1 MENLIKII
9 SQTNDLLKITKEIS
23 NYFNNPCM
31 LVNANYKVI
40 SYAITN
46 TFHDDVFNSAINRQE
61 MTYEFVSQFE
71 KENKDYYYLNIDK
84 SPYKRRI
91 SRLICEGLIVG
102 YLLIVD
108 ETKDLLDKFS
118 LEQFQIIEGLLAKQ
132 IVFSEQKG
140 NIFTNSIDQF
150 LLSLLNSNI
159 NDEKILNLKIHQ
171 LFKKNNY
178 PNALAIIDIHNYH
191 NLDFLNDSLKR
202 DISYHISNSHAMIYE
217 GNILV
222 FFPYEG
228 KNFFFTLVERYSLNI
243 MCSDPI
249 LKIQDIKNTYLFTRQ
264 ALKIAKEIHQTCF
277 IDDAKRYSLLITY
290 DNLTNNNLYISKE
303 IIDIKNYD
311 LINKTNYLELLYLY
325 LKNGKSL
332 QKTCEDMFIH
342 RNTVL
347 YRLNNLKDKFN
358 LDLDNTN
365 KIIMYT
371 IQSGILLYQ
380 NKHYDLFL
388 I

>member
-31 LVNANYKVI
+31 LINANYKVI

-46 TFHDDVFNSAINRQE
+46 TFHDDVFNSAITRQE

-71 KENKDYYYLNIDK
+71 KEDKDYYYLNIAK

-108 ETKDLLDKFS
+108 ETNNLLDKFS

-159 NDEKILNLKIHQ
+159 IDEKILNLKIHQ
-171 LFKKNNY
+171 LFKK
-178 PNALAIIDIHNYH
+178 II
-191 NLDFLNDSLKR
+191 
-202 DISYHISNSHAMIYE
+202 
-217 GNILV
+217 ILM
-222 FFPYEG
+222 
-228 KNFFFTLVERYSLNI
+228 L
-243 MCSDPI
+243 
-249 LKIQDIKNTYLFTRQ
+249 
-264 ALKIAKEIHQTCF
+264 
-277 IDDAKRYSLLITY
+277 
-290 DNLTNNNLYISKE
+290 
-303 IIDIKNYD
+303 
-311 LINKTNYLELLYLY
+311 
-325 LKNGKSL
+325 
-332 QKTCEDMFIH
+332 
-342 RNTVL
+342 
-347 YRLNNLKDKFN
+347 
-358 LDLDNTN
+358 
-365 KIIMYT
+365 
-371 IQSGILLYQ
+371 
-380 NKHYDLFL
+380 
-388 I
+388 

>member
-31 LVNANYKVI
+31 LINANYKVI

-46 TFHDDVFNSAINRQE
+46 TFHDDVFNSAVNRQE

-71 KENKDYYYLNIDK
+71 KEDKDYYYLNIAK

-108 ETKDLLDKFS
+108 ETNNLLDKFS

-191 NLDFLNDSLKR
+191 
-202 DISYHISNSHAMIYE
+202 M
-217 GNILV
+217 
-222 FFPYEG
+222 
-228 KNFFFTLVERYSLNI
+228 
-243 MCSDPI
+243 
-249 LKIQDIKNTYLFTRQ
+249 
-264 ALKIAKEIHQTCF
+264 
-277 IDDAKRYSLLITY
+277 
-290 DNLTNNNLYISKE
+290 
-303 IIDIKNYD
+303 
-311 LINKTNYLELLYLY
+311 
-325 LKNGKSL
+325 
-332 QKTCEDMFIH
+332 
-342 RNTVL
+342 
-347 YRLNNLKDKFN
+347 
-358 LDLDNTN
+358 
-365 KIIMYT
+365 
-371 IQSGILLYQ
+371 
-380 NKHYDLFL
+380 
-388 I
+388 